1 MRLLLVCLMLCS
13 MAASAQEASDGLP
26 TRTLDT
32 VVVTGEQPGPGLWR
46 IEAPDGHRMW
56 VLASLVPLP
65 KRMEWTAREVE
76 QRVAESDRVLLS
88 PGGQFD
94 VKAGFF
100 ARLGLIPA
108 AMRARN
114 NPGKL
119 PLVEMVPAPMYA
131 RWSVLKKQYMGRSRS
146 VEKRRPLVAAQT
158 LFSEALDDLDLSW
171 KNVAEQRV
179 EKAAKKADRE
189 IVKTDIDIVIEDPK
203 ALLSD
208 FNESQLEDLDCF
220 EKTLTRL
227 ENDIEPMKLRANAWA
242 LGAVDLL
249 QSMEWRDANRACV
262 DALLGTAIAERY
274 GFADIAERLKA
285 HWLTEARKALT
296 EVDTSFAVLP
306 IGLVIGDDS
315 WLTELE
321 REGYSIIAP
330 GAEAAESV
338 EVALEDESAEPSE
351 ATE

>member
-1 MRLLLVCLMLCS
+1 MRSCLMLFLSLVLFVCGTGH
-13 MAASAQEASDGLP
+13 AAEPADALP

-46 IEAPDGHRMW
+46 IEAANGHRMW

-65 KRMEWTAREVE
+65 KRMEWTATEVE

-88 PGGQFD
+88 PGGSFS

-114 NPGKL
+114 NPGKQ
-119 PLVEMVPAPMYA
+119 PLVEMVPAPLYQ
-131 RWSVLKKQYMGRSRS
+131 RWIVQKNKYMKRSRS

-179 EKAAKKADRE
+179 EKAAKKARRE
-189 IVKTDIDIVIEDPK
+189 IVEPDVGIVIEDPK
-203 ALLSD
+203 ALLRD

-249 QSMEWRDANRACV
+249 QSMQWRDATRACV
-262 DALLGTAIAERY
+262 DAVLGTAIAERY
-274 GFADIAERLKA
+274 GFADIAERVHA
-285 HWLTEARKALT
+285 RWLDEARKALG
-296 EVDTSFAVLP
+296 EVPTSFAVLP
-306 IGLVIGDDS
+306 IGLVVGEDS
-315 WLTELE
+315 LL
-321 REGYSIIAP
+321 RVLQGEGYTVIAP
-330 GAEAAESV
+330 GTEAAELDTA
-338 EVALEDESAEPSE
+338 EAEARSAAEG
-351 ATE
+351 